1 MTKTIEIRTPNRNSE
16 YRKVPARLKQ
26 MNRVL
31 SHAGFSVQSILD
43 KKNRIESYIE
53 DILVI
58 HAF

>member
-16 YRKVPARLKQ
+16 YRKVPARLRQ

-31 SHAGFSVQSILD
+31 SHAGSSVQSILD

>member
-31 SHAGFSVQSILD
+31 SHAGSSVQSILD
-43 KKNRIESYIE
+43 KKNRLESYME

-58 HAF
+58 HAY